1 MPQKLIDCFKVEHIG
16 SYRLYIQ
23 PDGKLVMNTGN
34 VKLGV
39 TPDEARELLD
49 YMLVFARFFQTN
61 EQEPVGVNGHEP
73 HSGNK

>member
-1 MPQKLIDCFKVEHIG
+1 MKQLIDCFKVEHVG

-23 PDGKLVMNTGN
+23 ADGTGN
-34 VKLGV
+34 VKLSV

-61 EQEPVGVNGHEP
+61 EQPLL
-73 HSGNK
+73 SGISGMVP

>member
-1 MPQKLIDCFKVEHIG
+1 MKQLIDRFKVEHVG

-23 PDGKLVMNTGN
+23 ADGKLVLNTGN

-61 EQEPVGVNGHEP
+61 EQPVGVNGHE
-73 HSGNK
+73 SRN

>member
-23 PDGKLVMNTGN
+23 PDGKLVLNTGN
-34 VKLGV
+34 VKLSV

-61 EQEPVGVNGHEP
+61 ETVGVNGHE
-73 HSGNK
+73 SRN